1 MRPNLGNSN
10 WSWWAKEKM
19 KKAKESVE
27 EQPKVEDVHLEDSV
41 VIPPDDA
48 QTEILDESET
58 TDDVVESEVEVEVPT
73 NHNKSRHKHKRR
85 NK

>member
-19 KKAKESVE
+19 KKAKESV
-27 EQPKVEDVHLEDSV
+27 
-41 VIPPDDA
+41 VIPPDEA

-58 TDDVVESEVEVEVPT
+58 TDDVVESEVEVPT
-73 NHNKSRHKHKRR
+73 TYNKSRHKHKRR